1 MKRVTIYVDEQE
13 WQGVMVFLLGESA
26 RLGKRLSAGSYLIG
40 LHKGNKVY
48 TSEQIEK
55 IEKTQVHTQ
64 PKSSFPTGGVQFNPQ
79 PKGGK

>member
-40 LHKGNKVY
+40 LHKGNKVNKPEV
-48 TSEQIEK
+48 SERIEK
-55 IEKTQVHTQ
+55 MPECTYPESTIA
-64 PKSSFPTGGVQFNPQ
+64 TGGVQFRPC